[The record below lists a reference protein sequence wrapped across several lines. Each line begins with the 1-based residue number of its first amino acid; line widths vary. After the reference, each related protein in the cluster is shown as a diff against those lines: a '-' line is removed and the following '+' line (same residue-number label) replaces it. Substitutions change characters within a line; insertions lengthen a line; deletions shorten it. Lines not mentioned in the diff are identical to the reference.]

1 MTRVVLIKNDQMQ
14 KASVIS
20 IASIA
25 FLLQSCSLTVP
36 LIVFSGSTE
45 VLKGSATGRMDGTGT
60 VEFSSKE
67 LDVTCEG
74 EFEYQRRGASGWG
87 TGTAS
92 CSDGTTADF
101 KFDAATSSKGYGAGE
116 DSKGRPFMFA
126 YGYKESVARKIYEK
140 IAGSKLQLFGKEL
153 MPDPVSLQRGL
164 ATGDGENLKKILSSS
179 VESTVKITAGPA
191 TGTGFVI
198 SSSKKIGSKMLVLTN
213 NHVVRDEEVVGV
225 RFSNGSEYLA
235 DVIGRSG
242 EIDTALLKV
251 ENGPKTVAPFS
262 FCYGQRPTL
271 GENVVAIGNP
281 LGQYGI
287 GTTVTRGIIS
297 GVIGSG
303 LDTQIITDAAI
314 NSGNSGGP
322 LINYY
327 GEVVGIATA
336 KIKSIGVDNIAFAIP
351 VEQAFNSLRISVD
364 EYKSIHPKTEC
375 GNIISSN

>member
-1 MTRVVLIKNDQMQ
+1 MH
-14 KASVIS
+14 KASVVS

-74 EFEYQRRGASGWG
+74 EFEYQRRGTSGWG

-92 CSDGTTADF
+92 CTDGTIADF

-126 YGYKESVARKIYEK
+126 YGYKESEARKIYEK
-140 IAGSKLQLFGKEL
+140 ISGSKLQLFGKEL
-153 MPDPVSLQRGL
+153 RSDPVSLQRGL
-164 ATGDGENLKKILSSS
+164 AIGDGKNLKNILSSS
-179 VESTVKITAGPA
+179 VESTVKIMAGPA
-191 TGTGFVI
+191 VGTGFVI
-198 SSSKKIGSKMLVLTN
+198 RSSKKIGSPMLVLTN
-213 NHVVRDEEVVGV
+213 NHVVRNEEVVKV
-225 RFSNGSEYLA
+225 LFSNGSEYLA
-235 DVIGRSG
+235 DVIGRSS

-251 ENGPKTVAPFS
+251 ENGPKTVPSLS
-262 FCYGQRPTL
+262 FCYGQRPSL
-271 GENVVAIGNP
+271 GESVVAIGNP
-281 LGQYGI
+281 LGKL

-297 GVIGSG
+297 GVTGSG

-327 GEVVGIATA
+327 GEVMGMATA
-336 KIKSIGVDNIAFAIP
+336 KVASIGVDNIAFAIP
-351 VEQAFNSLRISVD
+351 VEQAFKSLRISVD
-364 EYKSIHPKTEC
+364 EYESVHQKTEC
-375 GNIISSN
+375 GNIIVDK